1 MGGTQHQH
9 VRTNHQ
15 HDHVGEYLPQFTTWM
30 SLGARSTGVR
40 CGQGPYV
47 EAQRAEWALKAQL
60 LAPPPPQAE
69 WVPPYWSPCVP
80 FPLANSTPKV
90 RVSERGQLKVQQEG
104 LGWSTKFL
112 DEVSGEPRAH
122 TAHTAPTR
130 WEGQRPPQPQS
141 GAGSLQY
148 SHAHTDLVL
157 CASSLGWGTGAHIGE
172 GGSLGVRTQ
181 CEPPIWD
188 SWLNMGGRRPQSS
201 CKAGGGENSSRG
213 GLD

>member
-1 MGGTQHQH
+1 
-9 VRTNHQ
+9 
-15 HDHVGEYLPQFTTWM
+15 M

-40 CGQGPYV
+40 CGPGPYV

-69 WVPPYWSPCVP
+69 WVPPYWSPCMP

-130 WEGQRPPQPQS
+130 WERQRPPQPQS

-172 GGSLGVRTQ
+172 GGPWESELSVSPQLGIPGSIWGAGDPNPPARLAEVRTAA
-181 CEPPIWD
+181 EEVWTD
-188 SWLNMGGRRPQSS
+188 GWRAGQSHLCS
-201 CKAGGGENSSRG
+201 AS
-213 GLD
+213 